1 MDLLKSFRSDSEES
15 EHWVAIG
22 DSYMP
27 PDLMPLDN
35 FRQKLDR
42 ALNEL
47 GRVDYSLQESLA
59 CLRSDMLDT
68 HDCLHAQITDLAEP
82 ELNKAMGE
90 LADAIVRSMGVVDDV
105 LAGNRMRKQ

>member
-1 MDLLKSFRSDSEES
+1 MDLLKRFLSDSEES
-15 EHWVAIG
+15 EQWVAIG
-22 DSYMP
+22 DSYML
-27 PDLMPLDN
+27 PDLMLLDN

-82 ELNKAMGE
+82 ELNNAIGE
-90 LADAIVRSMGVVDDV
+90 LSDAIGRTMSIVDGVR
-105 LAGNRMRKQ
+105 AGNRMRKQ